1 MNRISQF
8 EWSEINYSLLL
19 FLVLSQL
26 PLIDTS
32 LPDFM
37 LATVSMSDEDIVTI
51 WVPWIVFANKLLS

>member
-37 LATVSMSDEDIVTI
+37 LAIVSMSDEDIVTI